1 MEVLLKVFE
10 ILNMSFPRIA
20 VSAIAV
26 VLFSG
31 QSQAITL
38 EDYVDPNSAYEDAY
52 ALGSFSMQNKNFNT
66 NAFSSEAGA
75 DTKIYQ
81 TSYDLSVSA
90 NYRRVFNSLPLGWS
104 YRAELVGQMNQA
116 SFRAAD
122 ADKDSSSSEN
132 IFSIIEGN
140 YDRYLDSNPNVFWFG
155 GGDLKYD
162 SNQDSPSSEIR
173 GGVGYG
179 RVINATPLA
188 KTLRIME
195 DFQRFGLLTAYPSD
209 VVMIEIAQIINKEE
223 EFESKYGA
231 NEYRRA
237 WYESIET
244 VLMGGGL
251 INGDG
256 LGALGVIKLDD
267 ILNKENISTRE
278 HGWRATAGVSYVI
291 KSATGEEGDPGLGL
305 SFRYAK
311 PYGYKGQLIEDVS
324 FGRSL
329 DGGGDTTLE
338 NKLTYTYEV
347 SDVVDWQN
355 TWRLSLINSDT
366 NRDTTSNTFTSSFIY
381 DINNVLKFEINM
393 NLFDG
398 DDDSVRGVRGSVNS
412 GIRYRL
418 R

>member
-1 MEVLLKVFE
+1 
-10 ILNMSFPRIA
+10 MSFPRIA
-20 VSAIAV
+20 VAASAV
-26 VLFSG
+26 VLFSS
-31 QSQAITL
+31 QLQAITL
-38 EDYVDPNSAYEDAY
+38 EDYVDPNSTYEDAY
-52 ALGSFSMQNKNFNT
+52 ALGSFSMENKDYNT
-66 NAFSSEAGA
+66 NAFSSSSDAE
-75 DTKIYQ
+75 TKVYQ

-90 NYRRVFNSLPLGWS
+90 TYRRVFNSLPLGWA
-104 YRAELVGQMNQA
+104 YGAELVGQMNQA
-116 SFRAAD
+116 SFKDTAEGE
-122 ADKDSSSSEN
+122 DSSSSEN
-132 IFSIIEGN
+132 VIAIIGGN
-140 YDRYLDSNPNVFWFG
+140 YDRYLDTNPNVFWFG
-155 GGDLKYD
+155 EGGINYN
-162 SNQDSPSSEIR
+162 SNNEYARSEVS

-188 KTLRIME
+188 KALRVME
-195 DFQRFGLLTAYPSD
+195 DFQRYGLLTTYPSD

-267 ILNKENISTRE
+267 ILNKENISPRE

-291 KSATGEEGDPGLGL
+291 KSATGEEGEPGLSL

-311 PYGYKGQLIEDVS
+311 PYGYKGQLIEDVN
-324 FGRSL
+324 FNRL
-329 DGGGDTTLE
+329 LNGGGDSTLV
-338 NKLTYTYEV
+338 NKLSYTYEV

-355 TWRLSLINSDT
+355 TWRLDLVNSDES
-366 NRDTTSNTFTSSFIY
+366 NNSTSNSLTSSFIY
-381 DINNVLKFEINM
+381 EINNVLKFEINM
-393 NLFDG
+393 NLT
-398 DDDSVRGVRGSVNS
+398 DSDADLFGGVKGSVNS